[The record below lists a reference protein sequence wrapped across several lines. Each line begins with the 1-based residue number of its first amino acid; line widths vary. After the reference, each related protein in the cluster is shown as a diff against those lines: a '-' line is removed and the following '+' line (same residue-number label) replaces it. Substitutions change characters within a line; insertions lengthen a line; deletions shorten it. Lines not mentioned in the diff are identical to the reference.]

1 MMSKMLH
8 EMGYFGDNRGVKSLG
23 FLTSEIKIGMLH
35 VHKKLLSLFG
45 P

>member
-1 MMSKMLH
+1 MRWGLL
-8 EMGYFGDNRGVKSLG
+8 EIIGGVKSLG